1 MALVRTM
8 LRSGSGDIVT
18 AIKLADR
25 TGIVAASAPPTSPE
39 AVGSAGTPVSKLPP
53 VPVVLDRDFDAP
65 GASATRR
72 LRRNLLFA
80 CAAALFLIVGWIG
93 GGTFGHHDGD
103 STPAVATGAVTGK
116 EPADEPS
123 QISVPPTATRTSA
136 QPTPTGTPSS
146 DGADNHKETSA
157 PAKRVVHKT
166 SPSGPATTSSPS
178 RPDLLDRTAATMQ
191 DPMSA
196 VAQQFQQMVG
206 SWAWTDLAN
215 WGYGPVSGYG
225 PDFVYGAEQPRFG
238 HR

>member
-39 AVGSAGTPVSKLPP
+39 PVGSAGPLVSELAP
-53 VPVVLDRDFDAP
+53 VPVVPERDFDAP
-65 GASATRR
+65 GPSATRR

-103 STPAVATGAVTGK
+103 PAPAVATGAVTGK
-116 EPADEPS
+116 EPADEPT
-123 QISVPPTATRTSA
+123 QVSVPPTATRTLA

-146 DGADNHKETSA
+146 DGADNRKETSA
-157 PAKRVVHKT
+157 PAKRVAHKT
-166 SPSGPATTSSPS
+166 SPSGPATTSPS
-178 RPDLLDRTAATMQ
+178 RVDLLDRAAATMP

-206 SWAWTDLAN
+206 SWVDLAN

-225 PDFVYGAEQPRFG
+225 PEFVYGVEQPRFG